1 MVAGGGIMRGYML
14 ALAVSIG
21 VFAAGLLSGYLCI
34 HLLGASP
41 EALLMAVL
49 RTPSAQAT
57 VTRVEAVSQA
67 VQAVAESMAKAVT
80 PQPGRSIIHEWP
92 VRYLS
97 TALGIFSTNMLTALG
112 AAVTP
117 ILPVLWHRRVSP
129 LLARI
134 SGRSYDPA
142 ESWRSYFRYMV
153 PFAPVAILGFN
164 GLMVSIV
171 TSIAGLM
178 AFMMPELAGILCL
191 SAIGV
196 RAALNSG
203 SPESVEA
210 SYAGFWRVAGLSALL
225 LAIAALMEA
234 RLLV

>member
-1 MVAGGGIMRGYML
+1 MRGYML

-41 EALLMAVL
+41 EALLIAVL
-49 RTPSAQAT
+49 RTPSAQVT
-57 VTRVEAVSQA
+57 ITRVEAVSQA

-80 PQPGRSIIHEWP
+80 PQPGRNIIHEWP
-92 VRYLS
+92 VKYLS
-97 TALGIFSTNMLTALG
+97 TALGIFSTNILTALG

-129 LLARI
+129 FLARI

-142 ESWRSYFRYMV
+142 RSWRGCFRYMV
-153 PFAPVAILGFN
+153 PLAPVAILGFN

-178 AFMMPELAGILCL
+178 AFMMPELAGIICL

-234 RLLV
+234 RLLA

>member
-14 ALAVSIG
+14 TLAVSIG

-41 EALLMAVL
+41 EALLIAVL
-49 RTPSAQAT
+49 RTPSAQAA

-80 PQPGRSIIHEWP
+80 PQPGRNIIHEWP
-92 VRYLS
+92 VKYLS
-97 TALGIFSTNMLTALG
+97 TALGIFSTNILTALG
-112 AAVTP
+112 AALTP

-129 LLARI
+129 FLARI

-142 ESWRSYFRYMV
+142 RSWRGCFRYMV
-153 PFAPVAILGFN
+153 PLAPVAILGFN
-164 GLMVSIV
+164 GFVASIV
-171 TSIAGLM
+171 ASIAGLM
-178 AFMMPELAGILCL
+178 AFMMPELAGIICL

-210 SYAGFWRVAGLSALL
+210 SYMGFWRVAGLSALL
-225 LAIAALMEA
+225 LVIAALMEA

>member
-1 MVAGGGIMRGYML
+1 MRGYML
-14 ALAVSIG
+14 ALAASLA
-21 VFAAGLLSGYLCI
+21 VFMAGLSLGYLCI
-34 HLLGASP
+34 HLLSMSP
-41 EALLMAVL
+41 KTLIMAVM

-57 VTRVEAVSQA
+57 VTRAEAVSQA

-80 PQPGRSIIHEWP
+80 PQPGRNIIHEWP

-112 AAVTP
+112 AALTP

-142 ESWRSYFRYMV
+142 RSWRVCFRYMV
-153 PFAPVAILGFN
+153 PLAPVAILGFN
-164 GLMVSIV
+164 GLVASIV

-178 AFMMPELAGILCL
+178 AFMMPELAGIICL
-191 SAIGV
+191 SAVGV

>member
-1 MVAGGGIMRGYML
+1 MRGYML

-41 EALLMAVL
+41 EALLMAVM
-49 RTPSAQAT
+49 RTPSAQVT
-57 VTRVEAVSQA
+57 ITRVEAVLQA

-80 PQPGRSIIHEWP
+80 PQPGRNIIHEWF

-97 TALGIFSTNMLTALG
+97 TALGIFSTNILTALG

-117 ILPVLWHRRVSP
+117 LLPILWHRRVSP
-129 LLARI
+129 FLARI

-142 ESWRSYFRYMV
+142 KSWRDCFRYMV
-153 PFAPVAILGFN
+153 PLAPVAILGFN
-164 GLMVSIV
+164 GFIVSIV

-178 AFMMPELAGILCL
+178 AFMMPELAGIICL

-210 SYAGFWRVAGLSALL
+210 SYVGFWRVAGLSALL

>member
-1 MVAGGGIMRGYML
+1 MRGYML
-14 ALAVSIG
+14 ALAASIG
-21 VFAAGLLSGYLCI
+21 VFMAGLSLGYLCI
-34 HLLGASP
+34 HLLSMSP
-41 EALLMAVL
+41 KTLIMAVM

-57 VTRVEAVSQA
+57 VTRAEAVSQA
-67 VQAVAESMAKAVT
+67 VQAVVESMAKAVT
-80 PQPGRSIIHEWP
+80 TQPGRSIIHEWL
-92 VRYLS
+92 VGYIS
-97 TALGIFSTNMLTALG
+97 TALGILSTNMLTALG
-112 AAVTP
+112 AALTP
-117 ILPVLWHRRVSP
+117 LLPVLWQRRITP
-129 LLARI
+129 FFMRI

-164 GLMVSIV
+164 GFMVSIV
-171 TSIAGLM
+171 ISIAGLM
-178 AFMMPELAGILCL
+178 AFMMPELVGILCL
-191 SAIGV
+191 SAVGV

-210 SYAGFWRVAGLSALL
+210 SYAGFWRVVGLSALL

>member
-1 MVAGGGIMRGYML
+1 MRGYML
-14 ALAVSIG
+14 ALAASLA
-21 VFAAGLLSGYLCI
+21 VFMAGLSLGYLCI
-34 HLLGASP
+34 HLLNMSP
-41 EALLMAVL
+41 KALIMAVM

-57 VTRVEAVSQA
+57 VTRAEAVSQA

-80 PQPGRSIIHEWP
+80 TQPERSIIHEWL
-92 VRYLS
+92 VGYIS
-97 TALGIFSTNMLTALG
+97 TALGILSTNMLTALG

-117 ILPVLWHRRVSP
+117 LLPVLWQRRITP
-129 LLARI
+129 FFMRI

-164 GLMVSIV
+164 GFVASLV
-171 TSIAGLM
+171 TSLAGGVID
-178 AFMMPELAGILCL
+178 FMVPELAGILCL
-191 SAIGV
+191 SAVGMG
-196 RAALNSG
+196 AALNSG

-210 SYAGFWRVAGLSALL
+210 SYAGFWKVAGLSALL
-225 LAIAALMEA
+225 LVIAALMEA

>member
-1 MVAGGGIMRGYML
+1 MRGYML

-21 VFAAGLLSGYLCI
+21 VLAAGLLSGYLCI

-49 RTPSAQAT
+49 RTPSAQVT
-57 VTRVEAVSQA
+57 ITRVEAVSQA

-80 PQPGRSIIHEWP
+80 PQPGRNIIHEWP
-92 VRYLS
+92 VKYLS
-97 TALGIFSTNMLTALG
+97 TALGIFSTNILTALG

-117 ILPVLWHRRVSP
+117 LLPVLWHRRVSP
-129 LLARI
+129 FLARV

-142 ESWRSYFRYMV
+142 RSWRGCFRYMV
-153 PFAPVAILGFN
+153 PLAPVAILGFN

-171 TSIAGLM
+171 ISIAGLM

-191 SAIGV
+191 SAVGMG
-196 RAALNSG
+196 AALNSG

>member
-1 MVAGGGIMRGYML
+1 MRGYML

-34 HLLGASP
+34 HLLNVSP
-41 EALLMAVL
+41 RILLMAVM

-57 VTRVEAVSQA
+57 VTRAEAVSQA

-80 PQPGRSIIHEWP
+80 PQPGPGRSIIHEWL

-112 AAVTP
+112 AALTPLLP
-117 ILPVLWHRRVSP
+117 ILWQRRITP
-129 LLARI
+129 FFMRI
-134 SGRSYDPA
+134 FGRSYDPA
-142 ESWRSYFRYMV
+142 ESWRGYFRYMV

-164 GLMVSIV
+164 GFVAGLV
-171 TSIAGLM
+171 TSLAGGVID
-178 AFMMPELAGILCL
+178 FMVPELAGIICL
-191 SAIGV
+191 SAVGM

-210 SYAGFWRVAGLSALL
+210 SYVGFWRVAGLSALL
-225 LAIAALMEA
+225 LVIAALMEA

>member
-1 MVAGGGIMRGYML
+1 
-14 ALAVSIG
+14 
-21 VFAAGLLSGYLCI
+21 
-34 HLLGASP
+34 
-41 EALLMAVL
+41 
-49 RTPSAQAT
+49 
-57 VTRVEAVSQA
+57 
-67 VQAVAESMAKAVT
+67 
-80 PQPGRSIIHEWP
+80 

-129 LLARI
+129 FLARI

-142 ESWRSYFRYMV
+142 RSWRSCFRYMV
-153 PFAPVAILGFN
+153 PLAPVAILGFN
-164 GLMVSIV
+164 GFAASLV
-171 TSIAGLM
+171 TSLAGGVID
-178 AFMMPELAGILCL
+178 FMVPELAGIICL
-191 SAIGV
+191 SAVGM

-234 RLLV
+234 RLLA

>member
-1 MVAGGGIMRGYML
+1 MRGYML
-14 ALAVSIG
+14 ALAASIG

-34 HLLGASP
+34 HLLNMSP
-41 EALLMAVL
+41 KALIMAVM

-57 VTRVEAVSQA
+57 VTRAEAVSQA

-80 PQPGRSIIHEWP
+80 TQPGRNIIHEWL

-117 ILPVLWHRRVSP
+117 LLPVLWQRRITP
-129 LLARI
+129 FFMRI

-164 GLMVSIV
+164 GFAASLV
-171 TSIAGLM
+171 TSLAGGVID
-178 AFMMPELAGILCL
+178 FMVPELAGIICL
-191 SAIGV
+191 SAVGM

-210 SYAGFWRVAGLSALL
+210 SYMGFWRAAGLSALL
-225 LAIAALMEA
+225 LMIAALMEA

>member
-1 MVAGGGIMRGYML
+1 MRGYML
-14 ALAVSIG
+14 ALAASIG
-21 VFAAGLLSGYLCI
+21 VFMAGLSLGYLCI
-34 HLLGASP
+34 HLLNVSP
-41 EALLMAVL
+41 RALIMAVM

-57 VTRVEAVSQA
+57 VMRAEAVSQA

-80 PQPGRSIIHEWP
+80 TQPGRNIIHEWL
-92 VRYLS
+92 VGHLS

>member
-1 MVAGGGIMRGYML
+1 MARG
-14 ALAVSIG
+14 
-21 VFAAGLLSGYLCI
+21 
-34 HLLGASP
+34 
-41 EALLMAVL
+41 
-49 RTPSAQAT
+49 
-57 VTRVEAVSQA
+57 
-67 VQAVAESMAKAVT
+67 
-80 PQPGRSIIHEWP
+80 
-92 VRYLS
+92 YLS
-97 TALGIFSTNMLTALG
+97 TALGIFSTNILTALG

-117 ILPVLWHRRVSP
+117 LLPVLWHRRVSP
-129 LLARI
+129 FLARI

-142 ESWRSYFRYMV
+142 ESWRGYFRYMV

-191 SAIGV
+191 SAVGV

-234 RLLV
+234 RLLA

>member
-21 VFAAGLLSGYLCI
+21 VLAAGLLSGYLCI

-49 RTPSAQAT
+49 RTPSAQVT
-57 VTRVEAVSQA
+57 ITRVEAVSQA

-80 PQPGRSIIHEWP
+80 PQPGRNIIHEWP
-92 VRYLS
+92 VKYLS
-97 TALGIFSTNMLTALG
+97 TALGIFSTNILTALG

-129 LLARI
+129 FLARI

-142 ESWRSYFRYMV
+142 RSWRSYFRYMV

-191 SAIGV
+191 SAVGV

-234 RLLV
+234 RLLA